1 MSYEDQV
8 RLWLQVFGEQ
18 DEQVT
23 EECMQDAF
31 SFAALLYK
39 MYDPLSY
46 EEVEAVLLSGFIT
59 QGILDVPTAK

>member
-1 MSYEDQV
+1 MEYEILY
-8 RLWLQVFGEQ
+8 RLWLEIFGEV

-23 EECMQDAF
+23 EEYLQDAF

-46 EEVEAVLLSGFIT
+46 AEVEAVLLSGFIT
-59 QGILDVPTAK
+59 QGYLDVPSIK